1 MGSVEEVAV
10 VLLLDFVE
18 LPLFP
23 FPPPGAAAST
33 PEAIEA
39 VTVALKAAGAAAVEE
54 VSFTLDPAPAGA
66 AGGAEGVDVEGGVGD
81 TDLALDGI
89 KGTEAG
95 FKFDLMLLLDPDDDA
110 IAEVAVEDLDE
121 AEGIGLSFSL
131 CNAWVA
137 AECLAA

>member
-23 FPPPGAAAST
+23 FPPPEAAPST
-33 PEAIEA
+33 PAVEA
-39 VTVALKAAGAAAVEE
+39 VEAVALKAAGAAAVEE
-54 VSFTLDPAPAGA
+54 VSFTLEPAPAGA

-95 FKFDLMLLLDPDDDA
+95 FKFDLMLLLDDA

>member
-1 MGSVEEVAV
+1 M
-10 VLLLDFVE
+10 LLLDFVE

-23 FPPPGAAAST
+23 FPPPGAAPST
-33 PEAIEA
+33 PEAVEA
-39 VTVALKAAGAAAVEE
+39 VTVALKAASAAAVKE
-54 VSFTLDPAPAGA
+54 VSFTLDPAPTGA
-66 AGGAEGVDVEGGVGD
+66 AGGAEGVDVEEGVGD

-95 FKFDLMLLLDPDDDA
+95 FKFDLMLLLDDA

>member
-1 MGSVEEVAV
+1 M
-10 VLLLDFVE
+10 LLLDFVE

-23 FPPPGAAAST
+23 FPPPGAAPST
-33 PEAIEA
+33 PAVEA

-95 FKFDLMLLLDPDDDA
+95 FKFDLMLLLDDA

>member
-1 MGSVEEVAV
+1 

-23 FPPPGAAAST
+23 FPPPGAAPST
-33 PEAIEA
+33 PAVEA
-39 VTVALKAAGAAAVEE
+39 VTVALKAAGAAAVKE

-95 FKFDLMLLLDPDDDA
+95 FKFDLMLLLDDA

>member
-1 MGSVEEVAV
+1 M
-10 VLLLDFVE
+10 LLLDFVE

-23 FPPPGAAAST
+23 FPPPEAAPST
-33 PEAIEA
+33 PAVEA
-39 VTVALKAAGAAAVEE
+39 VEAVALKAAGAAAVEE
-54 VSFTLDPAPAGA
+54 VSFTLDPAPTGA
-66 AGGAEGVDVEGGVGD
+66 ARVAEGVDVEGGVGD

-95 FKFDLMLLLDPDDDA
+95 FKFDLMLLLDDA

>member
-1 MGSVEEVAV
+1 M
-10 VLLLDFVE
+10 LLLDFVE

-23 FPPPGAAAST
+23 FPPPGATPST
-33 PEAIEA
+33 PAVEA

-54 VSFTLDPAPAGA
+54 VSFTLEPAPAGA

-95 FKFDLMLLLDPDDDA
+95 FKFDLMLLLDDA

>member
-1 MGSVEEVAV
+1 M
-10 VLLLDFVE
+10 LLLDFVE

-23 FPPPGAAAST
+23 FPPPGAAPST
-33 PEAIEA
+33 PAVEA

-66 AGGAEGVDVEGGVGD
+66 AEGAEGAEGVDVEGGVGD

-95 FKFDLMLLLDPDDDA
+95 FKFDLMLLLDDA

>member
-1 MGSVEEVAV
+1 M
-10 VLLLDFVE
+10 LLLDFVE

-23 FPPPGAAAST
+23 FPPPMAAPST
-33 PEAIEA
+33 PEAVEA
-39 VTVALKAAGAAAVEE
+39 VTVALKAAGAAAIEE
-54 VSFTLDPAPAGA
+54 VSFTLDPAPVGA

-95 FKFDLMLLLDPDDDA
+95 FKFDLMLLLDDA

>member
-1 MGSVEEVAV
+1 M
-10 VLLLDFVE
+10 LLLDFVE

-23 FPPPGAAAST
+23 FPPPEAAPST
-33 PEAIEA
+33 PEAVEA

-95 FKFDLMLLLDPDDDA
+95 FKFDLMLLLDDA

>member
-1 MGSVEEVAV
+1 M
-10 VLLLDFVE
+10 LLLDFVE

-23 FPPPGAAAST
+23 FPPPEAAPST
-33 PEAIEA
+33 PEAVEA

-54 VSFTLDPAPAGA
+54 VSFTLEPAPAGA

-81 TDLALDGI
+81 TDLALGGI

-95 FKFDLMLLLDPDDDA
+95 LKFDLMLLLDDA

>member
-1 MGSVEEVAV
+1 M
-10 VLLLDFVE
+10 LLLDFVE

-33 PEAIEA
+33 PEAVEA
-39 VTVALKAAGAAAVEE
+39 VTVALKAAGAATVEE
-54 VSFTLDPAPAGA
+54 VSFTLEPAPAGA

-95 FKFDLMLLLDPDDDA
+95 FKFDLMLLLDDA

>member
-1 MGSVEEVAV
+1 M
-10 VLLLDFVE
+10 LLLDFVE

-23 FPPPGAAAST
+23 FPPPEAAPST
-33 PEAIEA
+33 PEAVEA

-66 AGGAEGVDVEGGVGD
+66 AGDAEGVDVEGGVGD

-95 FKFDLMLLLDPDDDA
+95 FKFDLMLLLDDA

>member
-1 MGSVEEVAV
+1 M
-10 VLLLDFVE
+10 LLLDFVE

-23 FPPPGAAAST
+23 FPPPGAAPST
-33 PEAIEA
+33 PAVEA

-54 VSFTLDPAPAGA
+54 VSFTLDPAPVGA

-95 FKFDLMLLLDPDDDA
+95 FKFDLMLLLDDA

>member
-1 MGSVEEVAV
+1 M
-10 VLLLDFVE
+10 LLLDFVE
-18 LPLFP
+18 LPLLP
-23 FPPPGAAAST
+23 FPPPGAAPST
-33 PEAIEA
+33 PEAVEA

-54 VSFTLDPAPAGA
+54 VSFTLDPAPVGA
-66 AGGAEGVDVEGGVGD
+66 AGGAEGVDVEGGAGD
-81 TDLALDGI
+81 TDLALNGI

-95 FKFDLMLLLDPDDDA
+95 FKFDLMLLLDDA

>member
-1 MGSVEEVAV
+1 M
-10 VLLLDFVE
+10 LLLDFVE

-23 FPPPGAAAST
+23 FPPPEAAPST
-33 PEAIEA
+33 PAVEA
-39 VTVALKAAGAAAVEE
+39 VEAVALKAAGAAAVEE
-54 VSFTLDPAPAGA
+54 VSFTLEPAPAGA

-95 FKFDLMLLLDPDDDA
+95 FKFDLMLLLDDA

>member
-1 MGSVEEVAV
+1 M
-10 VLLLDFVE
+10 LLLDFVE

-23 FPPPGAAAST
+23 FPPPGAAPST
-33 PEAIEA
+33 PEAVEA

-54 VSFTLDPAPAGA
+54 VSFTLEPAPAGA
-66 AGGAEGVDVEGGVGD
+66 TEGAEGVDVEGGVGD

-95 FKFDLMLLLDPDDDA
+95 FKFDLMLLLDDDA
-110 IAEVAVEDLDE
+110 IAEFAVEDLDE

>member
-1 MGSVEEVAV
+1 M
-10 VLLLDFVE
+10 LLLDFVE

-23 FPPPGAAAST
+23 FPPPEAAPST
-33 PEAIEA
+33 PAVEA
-39 VTVALKAAGAAAVEE
+39 VEAVALKAAGAAAVEE
-54 VSFTLDPAPAGA
+54 VSFTLDPAPVGA

-95 FKFDLMLLLDPDDDA
+95 FKFDLMLLLDDA

>member
-1 MGSVEEVAV
+1 M
-10 VLLLDFVE
+10 LLLDFVE

-23 FPPPGAAAST
+23 FPPPGAAPST
-33 PEAIEA
+33 PEAVEA

-54 VSFTLDPAPAGA
+54 VSFTLEPAPAGA
-66 AGGAEGVDVEGGVGD
+66 AIGGAEGVDVEEGVGD

-95 FKFDLMLLLDPDDDA
+95 FKFDLMLLLDDA

>member
-1 MGSVEEVAV
+1 M
-10 VLLLDFVE
+10 LLLDFVE
-18 LPLFP
+18 LPLLP
-23 FPPPGAAAST
+23 FPPPGAAPST
-33 PEAIEA
+33 PEAVEA

-95 FKFDLMLLLDPDDDA
+95 FKFDLMLLLDDA

>member
-1 MGSVEEVAV
+1 M
-10 VLLLDFVE
+10 
-18 LPLFP
+18 
-23 FPPPGAAAST
+23 AAPST
-33 PEAIEA
+33 PEAVEA
-39 VTVALKAAGAAAVEE
+39 VTVALKAAGAAAIEE
-54 VSFTLDPAPAGA
+54 VSFTLDPAPVGA

-95 FKFDLMLLLDPDDDA
+95 FKFDLMLLLDDA

>member
-1 MGSVEEVAV
+1 

-23 FPPPGAAAST
+23 FPPPGAEPST
-33 PEAIEA
+33 PAVEA

-54 VSFTLDPAPAGA
+54 VSFTLDPAPASA

-95 FKFDLMLLLDPDDDA
+95 FKFDLMLLLDDA

-131 CNAWVA
+131 CNA
-137 AECLAA
+137 

>member
-1 MGSVEEVAV
+1 M
-10 VLLLDFVE
+10 LLLDFVE

-23 FPPPGAAAST
+23 FPPPGAAPST
-33 PEAIEA
+33 PEAVEA

-95 FKFDLMLLLDPDDDA
+95 FKFDLMLLLDPDNRGGNLV
-110 IAEVAVEDLDE
+110 ILRFWGNFVCRLR
-121 AEGIGLSFSL
+121 G
-131 CNAWVA
+131 
-137 AECLAA
+137 

>member
-1 MGSVEEVAV
+1 M
-10 VLLLDFVE
+10 LLLDFVE

-33 PEAIEA
+33 PEAVEA

-95 FKFDLMLLLDPDDDA
+95 FKFDLMLLLDDA

>member
-1 MGSVEEVAV
+1 M
-10 VLLLDFVE
+10 LLLDFVE

-23 FPPPGAAAST
+23 FPPPGAAPST
-33 PEAIEA
+33 PEAVEA

-54 VSFTLDPAPAGA
+54 VSFTLDPAPVGA
-66 AGGAEGVDVEGGVGD
+66 ARGAEGVDVEGGVGD

>member
-1 MGSVEEVAV
+1 M
-10 VLLLDFVE
+10 LLLDFVE

-23 FPPPGAAAST
+23 FPPPGATPST
-33 PEAIEA
+33 PAVEA

-95 FKFDLMLLLDPDDDA
+95 FKFDLMLLLDDA

>member
-1 MGSVEEVAV
+1 M
-10 VLLLDFVE
+10 LLLDFVE

-23 FPPPGAAAST
+23 FPPPGAAPST
-33 PEAIEA
+33 PEAVEA
-39 VTVALKAAGAAAVEE
+39 VEAVALKAAGAAAVEE
-54 VSFTLDPAPAGA
+54 VSFTLDPAPVGA

-95 FKFDLMLLLDPDDDA
+95 FKFDLMLLLDDA

>member
-1 MGSVEEVAV
+1 M
-10 VLLLDFVE
+10 LLLDFVE

-23 FPPPGAAAST
+23 FPPPGAAPST
-33 PEAIEA
+33 PEAVEA

-95 FKFDLMLLLDPDDDA
+95 FKFDLMLLLDDA

>member
-23 FPPPGAAAST
+23 FPPPGAAPST
-33 PEAIEA
+33 PAVEA

>member
-1 MGSVEEVAV
+1 M
-10 VLLLDFVE
+10 LLLDFVE

-23 FPPPGAAAST
+23 FPPPGAAPST
-33 PEAIEA
+33 PAVEA

-95 FKFDLMLLLDPDDDA
+95 FKFDLMLLLDDPPDA
-110 IAEVAVEDLDE
+110 AVVAQWSKFENFIRKLNWELYTV
-121 AEGIGLSFSL
+121 
-131 CNAWVA
+131 
-137 AECLAA
+137 

>member
-1 MGSVEEVAV
+1 M
-10 VLLLDFVE
+10 LLLDFVE

-23 FPPPGAAAST
+23 FPPPGAAPST
-33 PEAIEA
+33 PEAVEA
-39 VTVALKAAGAAAVEE
+39 VTVALKAAGAAAVKE
-54 VSFTLDPAPAGA
+54 VSFTLDPAPTGA
-66 AGGAEGVDVEGGVGD
+66 AGGAEGVDVEEGVGD

-95 FKFDLMLLLDPDDDA
+95 FKFDLMLLLDDA

>member
-1 MGSVEEVAV
+1 M
-10 VLLLDFVE
+10 LLLDFVE

-23 FPPPGAAAST
+23 FPPPEAAPST
-33 PEAIEA
+33 PAVEA
-39 VTVALKAAGAAAVEE
+39 VEAVALKAAGAAAVEE

-66 AGGAEGVDVEGGVGD
+66 AGVAEGVDVEGGVGD

-95 FKFDLMLLLDPDDDA
+95 FKFDLMLLLDDA

>member
-1 MGSVEEVAV
+1 MGSVEEEAV
-10 VLLLDFVE
+10 ELLLDFVE

-23 FPPPGAAAST
+23 FPPPGAAPST
-33 PEAIEA
+33 PAVEA

-95 FKFDLMLLLDPDDDA
+95 FKFDLMLLLDDA
-110 IAEVAVEDLDE
+110 IAEVAEVAVEDLDE

>member
-1 MGSVEEVAV
+1 M
-10 VLLLDFVE
+10 LLLDFVE

-23 FPPPGAAAST
+23 FPPPGAAPST
-33 PEAIEA
+33 PAVEA

-54 VSFTLDPAPAGA
+54 VSFALDPAPAG
-66 AGGAEGVDVEGGVGD
+66 GGAEGVDVEGGVGD

-95 FKFDLMLLLDPDDDA
+95 FKFDLMLLLDDA

>member
-23 FPPPGAAAST
+23 FPPPGAAPST
-33 PEAIEA
+33 PEAVEA

-54 VSFTLDPAPAGA
+54 VSFTLDPAPVGA

-95 FKFDLMLLLDPDDDA
+95 FKFDLMLLLDDA

>member
-1 MGSVEEVAV
+1 MGSVEEVDV
-10 VLLLDFVE
+10 VLLVDFVE
-18 LPLFP
+18 WPLFP
-23 FPPPGAAAST
+23 FPPPGAAPST
-33 PEAIEA
+33 PAVEA

-95 FKFDLMLLLDPDDDA
+95 FKFDLMLLLDDA
-110 IAEVAVEDLDE
+110 IAEVAEVAVEDLDE